1 MFVTKR
7 NYDLISI
14 NDNNTFDYSMQDKI
28 THKISIALASTT
40 APIIEIVMISTII
53 FSFSII
59 RLVWNLSSHLSNGLL
74 LLICLPLLAVH
85 IQLIF

>member
-1 MFVTKR
+1 VLLAS
-7 NYDLISI
+7 YSASI
-14 NDNNTFDYSMQDKI
+14 D
-28 THKISIALASTT
+28 LASTT
-40 APIIEIVMISTII
+40 APAIGIVMISITI

-59 RLVWNLSSHLSNGLL
+59 GLVWNLSSHLSNDVI